1 MLEDRKT
8 IREIAETIG
17 ISYDRIK
24 KILHVHLNMKKITAK
39 WLPRFLTVD
48 QKQKTKEVFE
58 QDFWRRFLI
67 VDESWIHYYIPESKQ
82 QSKQH
87 WLIG

>member
-1 MLEDRKT
+1 
-8 IREIAETIG
+8 
-17 ISYDRIK
+17 
-24 KILHVHLNMKKITAK
+24 LNKKITAK

-48 QKQKTKEVFE
+48 QKQQKEKE
-58 QDFWRRFLI
+58 KKLKQDFWRRFLI